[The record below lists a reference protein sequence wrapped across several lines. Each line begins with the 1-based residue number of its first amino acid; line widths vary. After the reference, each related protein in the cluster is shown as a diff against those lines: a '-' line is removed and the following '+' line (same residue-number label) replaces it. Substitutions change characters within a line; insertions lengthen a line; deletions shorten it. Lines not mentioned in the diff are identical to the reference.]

1 MRVGLVV
8 YGDIDTTSGGFLYD
22 RRLAAALREAA
33 HDVTVV
39 SLPRRAWGRALA
51 HNCSPSVRRRLRGF
65 DLLIVDELCHPSLA
79 GVVGRTDAPTVAV
92 VHHLRCRERHPEPL
106 RALYRTVER
115 RFLRGVDAALC
126 VSEAT
131 RDDVLSLA
139 SVPTAVAPPAGNR
152 FEDLPSRGR
161 IRTRADENPFRI
173 AFLGNC
179 VPRKGLHTLLWA
191 VARLSCG
198 GWRVDVVG
206 DLTAAPGYAARCREL
221 AADLGVAERVTF
233 RGRLADH
240 ALADR
245 LDRSH
250 VLAVPSEYEGFG
262 VVYLEGMAF
271 GLPALATGAGGASAV
286 VTDGENGRLL
296 PPDDP
301 AALAAALRD
310 LRTARDRLREWSL
323 AARDRYEAHPTWA
336 ETTARA
342 RRFLRRV
349 ARNEE

>member
-8 YGDIDTTSGGFLYD
+8 YGDFDTVSGGFLYD
-22 RRLAAALREAA
+22 RRLAAALREAG

-39 SLPRRAWGRALA
+39 SLPWRAWGRALA
-51 HNCSPSVRRRLRGF
+51 HHLSPRVRRRLRGF
-65 DLLIVDELCHPSLA
+65 DLLLVDELCHPSLA
-79 GVVGRTDAPTVAV
+79 GVVGQVDAPTVAV
-92 VHHLRCRERHPEPL
+92 VHHLRCRERHPRPL
-106 RALYRTVER
+106 RALYRAVER

-126 VSEAT
+126 VSETT
-131 RDDVLSLA
+131 RDDVLALA
-139 SVPTAVAPPAGNR
+139 SIPTAVAPPAGNR
-152 FEDLPSRGR
+152 FDDLPPRER
-161 IRTRADENPFRI
+161 IRSRSDEDPFRI

-191 VARLSCG
+191 VARLSREA
-198 GWRVDVVG
+198 WRVNVVG
-206 DLTAAPGYAARCREL
+206 DLTVAESYVDRCREL
-221 AADLGVAERVTF
+221 AADLAIADRVRF
-233 RGRLADH
+233 RGRLSDD

-271 GLPALATGAGGASAV
+271 GLPALATTAGGASAV

-296 PPDDP
+296 PADD
-301 AALAAALRD
+301 ASALAAALRE
-310 LRTARDRLREWSL
+310 LRDDRDRLREWSL
-323 AARDRYEAHPTWA
+323 AARDRYAAHPTWE

-342 RRFLRRV
+342 RRFLTHV
-349 ARNEE
+349 ARDQG